1 MALRFSH
8 LCRNSVS
15 SLSKLSGKTSALPA
29 NVNRAKGHQANLARN
44 MSSEKYSFE
53 TLSVTEP
60 SKYVYQVEMNRPTKL
75 NAMNMEFWSEMRTC
89 FSEIAGDPN
98 CRVVVLSGS
107 GRVFTA
113 GLDLKAAGD
122 MLLSHQETEVGRR
135 GFLLRSLIP
144 PMQES
149 FTVIEKCPKPVIAA
163 VHNACVG
170 GGIDMISACDIRL
183 CSQDAF
189 FVIKEVDLG
198 LAADV
203 GTLQR
208 FPKVIGNDSLAR
220 ELVYTARDF
229 RSDEAMQIG
238 FVSRVFSDKKTLLA
252 GALDLANS
260 ISKKSPVAIQ
270 GSKVNL
276 VYARDHSVQES
287 LDFQVAWNSLML
299 QSEDL
304 PKAVMAGMQKEAPEF
319 SKL

>member
-1 MALRFSH
+1 M
-8 LCRNSVS
+8 C
-15 SLSKLSGKTSALPA
+15 
-29 NVNRAKGHQANLARN
+29 
-44 MSSEKYSFE
+44 SEKYSFE

-208 FPKVIGNDSLAR
+208 FR
-220 ELVYTARDF
+220 
-229 RSDEAMQIG
+229 
-238 FVSRVFSDKKTLLA
+238 SRVFSDKKTLLA